1 MMLLILGLVLFLGIH
16 SARVFGEAPRN
27 ALVGK
32 LGANG
37 YKGLYSVLSLVGF
50 VVLIYG
56 YAAARQAPTVV
67 WLPPAGMRHAA
78 ALLNLV
84 AFLFLVA
91 AYVPGNAIKAK
102 LKHPMVLGVKV
113 WAFAHLLSNGMLH
126 DIVLFGA
133 FLAWAVLSFRAARGR
148 DKAAGTVYPAGR
160 AGPTVVVAVAGLL
173 AWLAFAFWAHGAL
186 IGVKPFGV

>member
-56 YAAARQAPTVV
+56 YAAARQSPTVV

-84 AFLFLVA
+84 AFIFLVA

-133 FLAWAVLSFRAARGR
+133 FLAWAALSFRAARGR

-186 IGVKPFGV
+186 IGAKPFGV

>member
-1 MMLLILGLVLFLGIH
+1 MTLLILGLVLFLGIH
-16 SARVFGEAPRN
+16 SARVFGEAPRD

-56 YAAARQAPTVV
+56 YAAARQSPVLV
-67 WLPPAGMRHAA
+67 WAPPAAVRHPA

-84 AFLFLVA
+84 AFIFFIA

-113 WAFAHLLSNGMLH
+113 WALAHLLSNGMLH

-148 DKAAGTVYPAGR
+148 DRAAGTVYPAGR
-160 AGPTVVVAVAGLL
+160 TGPTVVVAVAGLG

-186 IGVKPFGV
+186 IGVKPFSV